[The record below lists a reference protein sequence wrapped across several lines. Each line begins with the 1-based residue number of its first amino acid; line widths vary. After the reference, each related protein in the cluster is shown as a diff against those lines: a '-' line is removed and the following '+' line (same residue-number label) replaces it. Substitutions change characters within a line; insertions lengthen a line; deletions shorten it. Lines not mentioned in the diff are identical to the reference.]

1 MEARN
6 YRAGGPM
13 KSLVLIVAATL
24 LLPIHSALAQVAATI
39 AGVRMPAWV
48 DRGGRRLPII
58 PGLDLRAGDQLVPG
72 AGWRALVKLAD
83 GSLVKLGENGQLGF
97 TELNPAADLFKA
109 ALNVLEGAFR
119 FTTDLVAKSRK
130 REVSIRAA
138 QVTAGIRGTDL
149 WGRSRAGN
157 EIVCLIEGD
166 IEVGAAGEQPVTMN
180 QPLQFYRRI
189 EGKTQPVGTV
199 SAEQLKQWA
208 AETELQS
215 GKGVARLGGRYS
227 VILGQADDSNG
238 ALGLYDQLRDAGY
251 PAEILPVKQG
261 DKFVYLVRIRHLA
274 SRAEANALANQLR
287 GKYGVAEPKVSG

>member
-1 MEARN
+1 
-6 YRAGGPM
+6 M
-13 KSLVLIVAATL
+13 KSLLLVVATAL
-24 LLPIHSALAQVAATI
+24 LLPIHSAIAQVAATI
-39 AGVRMPAWV
+39 EGVQMPAWV
-48 DRGGRRLPII
+48 ERGGRRLPII
-58 PGLDLRAGDQLVPG
+58 PGMELRAGDQLVTG
-72 AGWRALVKLAD
+72 AGSRALVKLGD

-97 TELNPAADLFKA
+97 QELSPAADLFKA

-166 IEVGAAGEQPVTMN
+166 IEVAAEGESPVTMS

-199 SAEQLKQWA
+199 SKEQLEQWA
-208 AETELQS
+208 AETELQP
-215 GKGVARLGGRYS
+215 GKGLARTGGRFS
-227 VILGQADDSNG
+227 LILGQFDGQNG
-238 ALGLYDQLRDAGY
+238 ALGLYDSVGAAGY
-251 PAEILPVKQG
+251 PVQIRPVKEG
-261 DKFVYLVRIRHLA
+261 DKITYYVVIRNLP
-274 SRAEANALANQLR
+274 SRAEANAVANKLR
-287 GKYGVAEPKVSG
+287 GNFGVAEPKVSR